1 MSSWISKKS
10 TQIYLRTTIKFN
22 DIGNDSFL
30 FELEK
35 FDEKLAETTIQSF
48 TFDQK
53 EVLIISHFQFELDYF
68 GNILISEIKYQWI
81 RKEDLIFYFQKLT
94 HLSKLESKFITISR
108 ILPNTCS
115 LFQK

>member
-1 MSSWISKKS
+1 M
-10 TQIYLRTTIKFN
+10 RTTIKFN

-53 EVLIISHFQFELDYF
+53 EVLIISTFQFNLPIF
-68 GNILISEIKYQWI
+68 EII
-81 RKEDLIFYFQKLT
+81 
-94 HLSKLESKFITISR
+94 
-108 ILPNTCS
+108 
-115 LFQK
+115 